1 MSSELSEMDEYE
13 RELRRRYRRDSDREL
28 IADKVESYRKALE
41 ERVLEEES
49 RPAESVRAEESLNVN
64 LNLLLSLAITLLFT
78 VFAYAYAEQMLEISR
93 AVKTVITSYL
103 GWFFVLVSTASLLY
117 LGWLAFSRYGD
128 VVLGE
133 PEQQPEFSNL
143 AWYSMLFSAGMGV
156 GIIFWGGTEPIVHY
170 LANPLGENQTTAA
183 ARQAMALTMF
193 HWGFHGWGVYTLCAV
208 VIAFH
213 GFRHRKSYLISSAVA
228 GLART
233 PGPRRIL
240 AICADLTATLAVIF
254 GVAASLGTGSL
265 QLASGLERV
274 LGWSLNTPNG
284 YVVLI
289 SVLTVCFLFSAS
301 TGLQKGIRILSELN
315 MGLAVLLL
323 LFVFLAGPTLL
334 SLKLSVDTLGNY
346 LTALPSLSFKVAPF
360 TQSYEAWMSD
370 WTVTYFTWWVAW
382 TPFVGIFIARISRGR
397 TIKELILGSTLVPVM
412 MTLIWFAVFGATAFS
427 LVLDGDQGLVRLI
440 EGGNYQGV
448 LFYLLGQLPMGQASS
463 LLACFLIS
471 TFLITSADSAC
482 FVVAMMTSQGD
493 LEPPA
498 RLKVLWGVVIAV
510 ITTFL
515 VRQGRLDPIQAVAQ
529 MSAIPFSLIL
539 ILMAVFLPVKLAH
552 HGAAKRRL

>member
-510 ITTFL
+510 ITAFL

>member
-1 MSSELSEMDEYE
+1 MSSEPTEVDDYE
-13 RELRRRYRRDSDREL
+13 RELRRNYRRDSDREL

-41 ERVLEEES
+41 DRVLEEES
-49 RPAESVRAEESLNVN
+49 RSADSVRAEESANID
-64 LNLLLSLAITLLFT
+64 LNLWLSLAITLLFT
-78 VFAYAYAEQMLEISR
+78 GFAYAYSEQMLEISR
-93 AVKTVITSYL
+93 AVKAFITGYL
-103 GWFFVLVSTASLLY
+103 GWFFVLVSTGALIY
-117 LGWLAFSRYGD
+117 LAWLAFSRYGD
-128 VVLGE
+128 VVLGD
-133 PEQQPEFSNL
+133 PDQQPEFSNL

-156 GIIFWGGTEPIVHY
+156 GIMFWGGTEPIVHY
-170 LANPLGENQTTAA
+170 LANPLGESATTAA

-208 VIAFH
+208 AIAFH

-233 PGPRRIL
+233 PGMRRVL
-240 AICADLTATLAVIF
+240 AVCADLTATLAVIF

-265 QLASGLERV
+265 QLASGLDST

-284 YVVLI
+284 YVLLI
-289 SVLTVCFLFSAS
+289 AVLTVCFLLSAS

-315 MGLAVLLL
+315 MGSAALLL
-323 LFVFLAGPTLL
+323 TFVFLTGPTLL
-334 SLKLSVDTLGNY
+334 CLKLTVDTLGNY
-346 LTALPSLSFKVAPF
+346 LTALPGLSFKVAPF
-360 TQSYEAWMSD
+360 TQSYETWMAD

-412 MTLIWFAVFGATAFS
+412 MTLVWFSVFGATAFS
-427 LVLDGDQGLVRLI
+427 LVLGGDKGLVALI
-440 EGGNYQGV
+440 EASNYQGA
-448 LFYLLGQLPMGQASS
+448 LFYLLGQLPLGQASS
-463 LLACFLIS
+463 LLACFLIA

-493 LEPPA
+493 LDPPA

-510 ITTFL
+510 ITGFL

-529 MSAIPFSLIL
+529 ISAVPFSLVL

-552 HGAAKRRL
+552 HGAARRRL